1 MAYRYT
7 KSLPT
12 LPSVATISLILSE
25 GRQHRIWLS
34 LLGYSSNP
42 IPFMQVRI
50 HPVMV
55 EISDSLRLLYET
67 QLEERGD
74 EYVLTLPKELV
85 KDGSVSTDNSYR
97 VALLES
103 AVESHRSEPESSETD
118 SREVESDSAR
128 QVESQGPPVEVG
140 DVRSVTIDTLGDQ
153 GDGIAKVERGFI
165 VIVPDTRPGDRVDV
179 EITNVADSVAFAEPV
194 SKAEVR

>member
-1 MAYRYT
+1 MT
-7 KSLPT
+7 
-12 LPSVATISLILSE
+12 
-25 GRQHRIWLS
+25 
-34 LLGYSSNP
+34 
-42 IPFMQVRI
+42 
-50 HPVMV
+50 

-67 QLEERGD
+67 TLEERED
-74 EYVLTLPKELV
+74 EYVLTLPKGLV
-85 KDGSVSTDNSYR
+85 EDSSLANDNSYR

-103 AVESHRSEPESSETD
+103 ASDSRQSKSDRSETTPQVTEPTD
-118 SREVESDSAR
+118 EQRI
-128 QVESQGPPVEVG
+128 ESQGPPVEVG